1 MVSRALASLLLVAS
15 RARGRLRRG
24 EHHARLGRPFRGRP
38 ADVVPGGVT
47 SARTDPGPDGHGT
60 AGDHGRPLAVA
71 HALAHARPTPTAP
84 TPTAPSP
91 GADTPTADTFW
102 GFVEHGVRDAA
113 RLEVEIAGPN
123 AGTLRYEADAS
134 ATVIEGVVG
143 FVCLGGRAYDGQSGF
158 TAIPGSWTCGAAA
171 LVAGF
176 RTIGQPLDA
185 WNATLPSDDARRETV
200 TVRGNTWTWSY
211 RATSP
216 YYGGRVTAVVTLD
229 RTTLRVTAARRE
241 DPTGV
246 TTYTFRYRA
255 SFPAIVVPR

>member
-1 MVSRALASLLLVAS
+1 MVP
-15 RARGRLRRG
+15 
-24 EHHARLGRPFRGRP
+24 RPFAAFVLAAGVLLAACGADSATPGLTTSPSP
-38 ADVVPGGVT
+38 APRTATPTT
-47 SARTDPGPDGHGT
+47 SPSPAPT
-60 AGDHGRPLAVA
+60 AN
-71 HALAHARPTPTAP
+71 PTPTSTASPAP
-84 TPTAPSP
+84 TATPTRTASPTPSATRTPPSP
-91 GADTPTADTFW
+91 GAPTPLPDGFW
-102 GFVEHGVRDAA
+102 GLVERGIRAA
-113 RLEVEIAGPN
+113 GRLEVAITGPN

-143 FVCLGGRAYDGQSGF
+143 FVCLARRAYDGQSGF

-185 WNATLPSDDARRETV
+185 WNATLPSDDAQRESV
-200 TVRGNTWTWSY
+200 TVKGNTWTWSY

-229 RTTLRVTAARRE
+229 RQTLRVTAATRE

-255 SFPAIVVPR
+255 AFPAIAIPR

>member
-1 MVSRALASLLLVAS
+1 MVSRSLASLLLVAT
-15 RARGRLRRG
+15 ALAAACGG
-24 EHHARLGRPFRGRP
+24 ESTT
-38 ADVVPGGVT
+38 PGSASPSAATQPT
-47 SARTDPGPDGHGT
+47 SFQTASTSPEPTPGPT
-60 AGDHGRPLAVA
+60 ATAAPAITPGPPPS
-71 HALAHARPTPTAP
+71 PTPSPTPAP

-91 GADTPTADTFW
+91 GADPPPAVALA
-102 GFVEHGVRDAA
+102 GGAERGAGAAA
-113 RLEVEIAGPN
+113 RREGELAGPN

-229 RTTLRVTAARRE
+229 RTSLRVTAARRE

-246 TTYTFRYRA
+246 TTYAFRYRA